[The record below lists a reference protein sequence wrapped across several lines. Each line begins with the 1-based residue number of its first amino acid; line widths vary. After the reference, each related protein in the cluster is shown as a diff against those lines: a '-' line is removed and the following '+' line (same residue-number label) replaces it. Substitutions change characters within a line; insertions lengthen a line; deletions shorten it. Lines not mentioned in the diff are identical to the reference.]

1 MAFETR
7 RSVARVL
14 PVLVVMVLAL
24 YGVSQGLAVS
34 GVAGSARSSVASAT
48 HHAVA
53 STATAP
59 ADVELDRCTA
69 TCSAAEPGVADRSLP
84 LSDQFAA
91 AARSSRAPPFVV
103 A

>member
-1 MAFETR
+1 MANGTR
-7 RSVARVL
+7 RGVARAL

-24 YGVSQGLAVS
+24 FGVSQGLAVP

-59 ADVELDRCTA
+59 ADVEPEPTA
-69 TCSAAEPGVADRSLP
+69 TSCPAEPGIAACSLP